1 MIKKPKFKHLGFLVH
16 LHKTG
21 MMKRFTF
28 LLCFALVL
36 LNCKGQ
42 QTQSAPV
49 VKQEGTNKKIENYF
63 FETQVLLE
71 DIKELS
77 SDAYEGRRTGTKG
90 AEKAKA
96 YIIERFSQLEAK
108 PLRNNYEQHFQFT
121 SFGKSYEATNIL
133 ALIQG
138 TETTQ
143 EYIVLSAHYDHEG
156 VKQDQIYNGADDDAS
171 GISALFAFASYFK
184 NNPPKHNVILAAFDA
199 EELGLKGAYHY
210 VENPLVPKESL
221 KLNLNMDMISR
232 SANNELFAVGSGH
245 YPQLKQA
252 IDSIKGLGKVRLL
265 IGHEGL
271 DKGDNWTNSSDHAAF
286 HKAKIPFIYFGVP
299 DHEDYHKPTD
309 DFERIDNQFYK
320 DAVQT
325 IIRVFEVYDTM
336 PL

>member
-1 MIKKPKFKHLGFLVH
+1 
-16 LHKTG
+16 
-21 MMKRFTF
+21 MMNRFTF
-28 LLCFALVL
+28 LLCFALVF

-42 QTQSAPV
+42 QTKNAPV
-49 VKQEGTNKKIENYF
+49 GKQEVTNNNIENYCF
-63 FETQVLLE
+63 DTQVLLE

-77 SDAYEGRRTGTKG
+77 SDAYEGRRTGTQG
-90 AEKAKA
+90 AEKAKN
-96 YIIERFSQLEAK
+96 YVIERFSQLGAK
-108 PLRNNYEQHFQFT
+108 PLGVKYEQPFQFS

-133 ALIQG
+133 ALIKG
-138 TETTQ
+138 TESSQ
-143 EYIVLSAHYDHEG
+143 GYIVLSAHYDHEG
-156 VKQDQIYNGADDDAS
+156 VKNGQIYNGADDDAS

-184 NNPPKHNVILAAFDA
+184 NNPPKHHVITAAFDA

-210 VENPLVPKESL
+210 VQNPLIPKESL

-232 SANNELFAVGSGH
+232 SANNELFAIGSRY
-245 YPQLKQA
+245 YPQLKPA
-252 IDSIKGLGKVRLL
+252 IETFKGLGKARLL

-309 DFERIDNQFYK
+309 DFERIDHQFYK

-325 IIRVFEVYDTM
+325 IIRVFEVYDAM